1 MSKTLRDMMMIL
13 LMMHWM
19 DILTRIGI
27 LINCDMQ
34 YNKNIRKRSKT

>member
-1 MSKTLRDMMMIL
+1 MMIL

-19 DILTRIGI
+19 DILTHIGI

-34 YNKNIRKRSKT
+34 YNKKYKKKEQNLI